1 MWRLAAWAFL
11 ARGGGWDFDVDFFC
25 NYNGFYV
32 DLRGFLQKK
41 KRHPEMPLSLGV
53 SLGRGVLF
61 AEVFAA
67 VFARGE
73 GFAAFFAAPAFL
85 VVKFFAVAF
94 ARVATEFF

>member
-1 MWRLAAWAFL
+1 MTAFL
-11 ARGGGWDFDVDFFC
+11 WMFVFFSVPGREIARLTGI
-25 NYNGFYV
+25 
-32 DLRGFLQKK
+32 K
-41 KRHPEMPLSLGV
+41 KRHPEMPLLLGV
-53 SLGRGVLF
+53 SLGQGVLF

-73 GFAAFFAAPAFL
+73 GFSAFMGKGLAAFFAAPAFL

>member
-11 ARGGGWDFDVDFFC
+11 ARGGGWDFDVDFFATITA
-25 NYNGFYV
+25 FMWIYV
-32 DLRGFLQKK
+32 VFFKK

>member
-1 MWRLAAWAFL
+1 MTAFL
-11 ARGGGWDFDVDFFC
+11 WIVVLFQQGARCAGI
-25 NYNGFYV
+25 
-32 DLRGFLQKK
+32 K

-73 GFAAFFAAPAFL
+73 GFSAFMGKGFAAFFAAPAFL
-85 VVKFFAVAF
+85 VVKFFAVASF

>member
-1 MWRLAAWAFL
+1 
-11 ARGGGWDFDVDFFC
+11 
-25 NYNGFYV
+25 
-32 DLRGFLQKK
+32 
-41 KRHPEMPLSLGV
+41 MPLSLGV

-73 GFAAFFAAPAFL
+73 GLAAFMGKGFAAFFAAPAFL